1 MSRVAIV
8 GAGVAGLVAARELDR
23 AGHEITLYDAGSH
36 AGGHA
41 HTVAVDIPGA
51 NLEVDIGFIVFNDRN
66 YPNFERL
73 LDELR
78 VATKPAEMSLS
89 VSDGEGKFEW
99 CSRPGGVFAR
109 PRHLADP
116 RFHRMMSDLAR
127 FFREARG
134 LVGAN
139 GSGPSLGEFLD
150 RGGYSRW
157 FVDRLLAPQVSAVWS
172 ADPGQLHDFPASFLA
187 EFLSNHGALQFRGRP
202 RWRTVCGGSQTYVE
216 RLVAPFVDRL
226 RLRTPVRAVR
236 RDVAGVA
243 LATDAGTERYDEV
256 VLAVHSDQALAMLAD
271 PSREEREVLSAIP
284 YVRND
289 AVLHTDATLL
299 PQRRRAWA
307 SWNCHLVP
315 EAAGRTTITYHM
327 NRLQSLRAE
336 RELLVT
342 LNLAERIDPATVI
355 GEYRFDHPVYTRAG
369 LAAQGRW
376 AEISG
381 ARRTH
386 YCGAYWRWGFHE
398 DGVWSALRVC
408 RELTAAPAEPVPVLA
423 LAA

>member
-23 AGHEITLYDAGSH
+23 AGHAITVYDAGSH

-41 HTVAVDIPGA
+41 HTVAVDVPGA
-51 NLEVDIGFIVFNDRN
+51 NVNVDIGFIVFNDRN
-66 YPNFERL
+66 YPNFQRL
-73 LDELR
+73 LDELG

-109 PRHLADP
+109 PLHLADP
-116 RFHRMMSDLAR
+116 RFHRMMCDLAR

-157 FVDRLLAPQVSAVWS
+157 FVDRLLVPQVSAVWS

-187 EFLSNHGALQFRGRP
+187 EFLSNHGALQFLGRP

-216 RLVAPFVDRL
+216 RLVAPFADRL
-226 RLRTPVRAVR
+226 RLRAPVRAVR
-236 RDVAGVA
+236 RDAAGVA
-243 LATDAGTERYDEV
+243 VATEAGTERYDEV

-271 PSREEREVLSAIP
+271 PSREEREVLGAIP
-284 YVRND
+284 
-289 AVLHTDATLL
+289 TCATM
-299 PQRRRAWA
+299 PSCIPMRA
-307 SWNCHLVP
+307 CCR
-315 EAAGRTTITYHM
+315 AA
-327 NRLQSLRAE
+327 
-336 RELLVT
+336 
-342 LNLAERIDPATVI
+342 
-355 GEYRFDHPVYTRAG
+355 
-369 LAAQGRW
+369 
-376 AEISG
+376 
-381 ARRTH
+381 
-386 YCGAYWRWGFHE
+386 
-398 DGVWSALRVC
+398 
-408 RELTAAPAEPVPVLA
+408 AAPGRRGTAIWGRRPA
-423 LAA
+423 GGRRSATT